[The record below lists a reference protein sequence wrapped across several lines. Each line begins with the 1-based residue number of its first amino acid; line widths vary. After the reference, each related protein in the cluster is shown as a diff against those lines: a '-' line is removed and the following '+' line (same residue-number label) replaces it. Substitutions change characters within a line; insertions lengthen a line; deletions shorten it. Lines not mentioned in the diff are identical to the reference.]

1 MLADDVIRNFEVQK
15 FCLFNAQK
23 VLPDQFARGL
33 TTVSSLKAPNYS
45 VLMKFGL
52 KY

>member
-23 VLPDQFARGL
+23 VLPDQFAPGTYYSLL
-33 TTVSSLKAPNYS
+33 TKSA
-45 VLMKFGL
+45 
-52 KY
+52 